1 MHHKVIGENQRIR
14 QVCPVELPSWLARTA
29 YSPDSSTV
37 SVTDMVTRAPT
48 MSESNNPRMASG
60 PANSHGPHD
69 DVDVAWST
77 LGEYA
82 NRHEISVDGPRRE
95 YHHRF

>member
-1 MHHKVIGENQRIR
+1 
-14 QVCPVELPSWLARTA
+14 
-29 YSPDSSTV
+29 
-37 SVTDMVTRAPT
+37 
-48 MSESNNPRMASG
+48 MASG

-95 YHHRF
+95 YHHRFYWDTAESDQWETELCWPVFCSDATAVLP